1 MNDEANNEINDS
13 VVRKLFEGKNFVYI
27 ASLMRDGSPHVNPTW
42 VDIENSMVLVNTVI
56 GRTKHRNICR
66 DGRVAL
72 AISDQSNPYDMVT
85 IRGKVV
91 EQIAGPVVEEHI
103 DKLAK
108 KYLSKDKYPRR
119 VPGERR
125 VLLKI
130 KPEKVFHMKYS

>member
-1 MNDEANNEINDS
+1 VNDEANNEINDS
-13 VVRKLFEGKNFVYI
+13 AVRKLFEGKNFVYI

-56 GRTKHRNICR
+56 GRTKHKNISR

-72 AISDQSNPYDMVT
+72 AIADQSNPYDMVT
-85 IRGKVV
+85 ISGKVV
-91 EQIAGPVVEEHI
+91 EQITGPVAEEHI

-108 KYLSKDKYPRR
+108 KYLGKDKYPRR

-125 VLLKI
+125 VLLEI
-130 KPEKVFHMKYS
+130 KPEKSIPY

>member
-1 MNDEANNEINDS
+1 
-13 VVRKLFEGKNFVYI
+13 
-27 ASLMRDGSPHVNPTW
+27 
-42 VDIENSMVLVNTVI
+42 MVLVNTVI
-56 GRTKHRNICR
+56 GRTKHKNISR

-72 AISDQSNPYDMVT
+72 AIADQGNPYDMVT

-91 EQIAGPVVEEHI
+91 EQITGPVAEEHI

-108 KYLSKDKYPRR
+108 KYLGKDKYPGRTQ
-119 VPGERR
+119 GERR